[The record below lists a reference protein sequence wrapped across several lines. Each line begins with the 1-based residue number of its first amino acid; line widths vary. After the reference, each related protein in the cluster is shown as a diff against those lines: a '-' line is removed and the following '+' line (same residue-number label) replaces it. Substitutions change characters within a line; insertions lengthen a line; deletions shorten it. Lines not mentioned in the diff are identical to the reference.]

1 MKAMGIDFG
10 LARIGIALSDDT
22 KFLASPY
29 LTYKRK
35 GNEEDVRYFV
45 DLVKTKNVD
54 EIVCGLPMNMNGEE
68 QEIALKTREFMN
80 EIKQV
85 LDVKIE
91 FVDERLC
98 SLLAEDMLKQTEKDW
113 KKRKEKLDS
122 VAASII
128 LQDYLD
134 GKTVNV
140 EELEEEVLNV
150 ICSPNADGKAIWYP
164 NNFKMMISA
173 NIV

>member
-35 GNEEDVRYFV
+35 GDEQDVLYFTN
-45 DLVKTKNVD
+45 LIKEKQVD
-54 EIVCGLPMNMNGEE
+54 EIICGLPYNMQGEE
-68 QEIALKTREFMN
+68 QAIAEQTRAFMQLLTN
-80 EIKQV
+80 ATGMKV
-85 LDVKIE
+85 T
-91 FVDERLC
+91 FVDERL
-98 SLLAEDMLKQTEKDW
+98 SSSMAEEMLSVTEKDW
-113 KKRKEKLDS
+113 KKRKEKLDA

-134 GKTVNV
+134 
-140 EELEEEVLNV
+140 E
-150 ICSPNADGKAIWYP
+150 AR
-164 NNFKMMISA
+164 
-173 NIV
+173 